1 MAGTATLKKYN
12 DSPNKSMFEIIRCSI
27 DGESTTVVVTPTY
40 IDFIEF
46 VTVTPMDAASC
57 AAALPYLTT
66 FAYGDATVTIT
77 GANST
82 EYLVK
87 VEGKISA

>member
-1 MAGTATLKKYN
+1 MAGTAILKKFN
-12 DSPNKSMFEIIRCSI
+12 NSPDKTTYEIIRCSI
-27 DGESTTVVVTPTY
+27 DGASTTVVVTPTL

-57 AAALPYLTT
+57 ADDLPYLTT
-66 FAYGDATVTIT
+66 FVYGDATVTIT
-77 GANST
+77 GAAST

-87 VEGKISA
+87 VEGKIA

>member
-12 DSPNKSMFEIIRCSI
+12 CSPDKSAYEIIRCSI
-27 DGESTTVVVTPTY
+27 DGASTTVVVTPTN
-40 IDFIEF
+40 ITFIEF

-57 AAALPYLTT
+57 AADLPYVTSFT
-66 FAYGDATVTIT
+66 YGASTVTIT
-77 GANST
+77 GAAST

-87 VEGKISA
+87 LEGKL